1 MTLYQCLLEKNPCLL
16 AGRALTPRGIV
27 VHSTGANNPTLKR
40 YVQPHAAQTQGMAR
54 LLPDPKALTRQE
66 LLSLLGVNTGGNDW
80 NRPISPAV
88 CVHGFVGRLS
98 DGTVAAVQT
107 LPWDVRCW
115 GCGSGPKG
123 SYNAS
128 HIQFEIC
135 EDGMEDPAYL
145 ETAWD
150 TAADLCADLCRK
162 FSIPVTAIRSHAE
175 SCRDGY
181 ASNHGDPD
189 HWFRRFGKTMDQFR
203 ADVEKILDQG
213 RPQPAVAAAV
223 QKRFGFSGET
233 MAYLQRYR
241 YAAALLEKLANKP

>member
-80 NRPISPAV
+80 NRPVSPAV

-189 HWFRRFGKTMDQFR
+189 HWFKRFGKTMDDFR
-203 ADVEKILDQG
+203 ADVTRALAPDS
-213 RPQPAVAAAV
+213 PFAAAV
-223 QKRFGFSGET
+223 KKRFQLSDET
-233 MAYLQRYR
+233 MRYLQNYR
-241 YAAALLEKLANKP
+241 FAEALLQKLAELP